1 MDQKLINPLMKTS
14 CGFVI
19 YCEGS
24 NEILLGR
31 ETNSNN
37 FWSIPKGGKE
47 DGENSLEAALR
58 ELYEESN
65 ISKEFIKSCDV
76 FELKP
81 QMYGSKRKRLVP
93 FLAICKTKPDDLK
106 CNAYFTDSS
115 GESLPEF
122 SKLQWFDF
130 DAVLNGEVKVH
141 GTQMKCFFEAKEK
154 I

>member
-47 DGENSLEAALR
+47 DGENFGMLIVPLKYWR
-58 ELYEESN
+58 DPN
-65 ISKEFIKSCDV
+65 TSK
-76 FELKP
+76 
-81 QMYGSKRKRLVP
+81 
-93 FLAICKTKPDDLK
+93 
-106 CNAYFTDSS
+106 
-115 GESLPEF
+115 
-122 SKLQWFDF
+122 
-130 DAVLNGEVKVH
+130 
-141 GTQMKCFFEAKEK
+141 
-154 I
+154 